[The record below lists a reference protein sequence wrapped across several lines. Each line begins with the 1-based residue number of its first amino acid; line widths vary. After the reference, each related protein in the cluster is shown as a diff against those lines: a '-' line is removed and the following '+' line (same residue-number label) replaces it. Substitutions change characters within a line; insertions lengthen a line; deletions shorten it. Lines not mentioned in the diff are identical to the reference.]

1 MRYWQYL
8 RVVVGILEHN
18 HKSTIVKFSWRLHIK
33 LTAGI
38 TGITGPWKP
47 KYLLEIIG
55 NVLRGSFSWFSFLRS
70 FWQKAFLERRRKG
83 RFCSWSQKSKISSGS
98 QDVFERSKDSDSLLK
113 PKNRLPSPVWQPPL
127 VDQSPWETNIFVC
140 YMMIGSVRIMNNGF
154 FLIICR
160 WKREDENFQPD
171 NVEKICYGRLL
182 RLLGLPKTENKLIK
196 DKVCF
201 S

>member
-70 FWQKAFLERRRKG
+70 FWQKAFLERRRKR
-83 RFCSWSQKSKISSGS
+83 RFCSWSQKSKISPGSQDVFERSKDSPGS

-127 VDQSPWETNIFVC
+127 VDQSPWEANILVCLQFVDLKC
-140 YMMIGSVRIMNNGF
+140 ANHEQC
-154 FLIICR
+154 FLLNLQMKRPR
-160 WKREDENFQPD
+160 WQ
-171 NVEKICYGRLL
+171 I
-182 RLLGLPKTENKLIK
+182 
-196 DKVCF
+196 
-201 S
+201 

>member
-38 TGITGPWKP
+38 TGVTGPWKP

-70 FWQKAFLERRRKG
+70 FWQKAFLDRRRKG

-127 VDQSPWETNIFVC
+127 VDQSPWEANILVCLQFVDWKC
-140 YMMIGSVRIMNNGF
+140 VNHEQCFCLPNLQMKKR
-154 FLIICR
+154 R
-160 WKREDENFQPD
+160 WKFPTWQCWE
-171 NVEKICYGRLL
+171 
-182 RLLGLPKTENKLIK
+182 GLWWPPAPSVGPPKDWK
-196 DKVCF
+196 
-201 S
+201 

>member
-70 FWQKAFLERRRKG
+70 FWQKAFLERRRKR
-83 RFCSWSQKSKISSGS
+83 RFCSWSQKSKISPGS

-113 PKNRLPSPVWQPPL
+113 PKNRPPSPVWQPPL
-127 VDQSPWETNIFVC
+127 VDQSPWEANILVCLQFVDLKC
-140 YMMIGSVRIMNNGF
+140 ANHEQC
-154 FLIICR
+154 FLLNLQMKRPR
-160 WKREDENFQPD
+160 WQ
-171 NVEKICYGRLL
+171 I
-182 RLLGLPKTENKLIK
+182 
-196 DKVCF
+196 
-201 S
+201 